1 MIHFLLSLESE
12 KVKSEKCC
20 EPKASINFALMMAD
34 YCLEN
39 QIKNF
44 GWMLQ
49 KELERNSDE
58 TTRRSSNKSVF
69 DQLPTEFT
77 IDDVAT
83 LKRNNM
89 PRNSLI
95 QIVSRWSKDGLVEKT
110 GQMQWKKVV
119 ETKNDKMTK

>member
-1 MIHFLLSLESE
+1 MLE
-12 KVKSEKCC
+12 
-20 EPKASINFALMMAD
+20 
-34 YCLEN
+34 
-39 QIKNF
+39 
-44 GWMLQ
+44 

-58 TTRRSSNKSVF
+58 TTRRSANKSVF

-83 LKRNNM
+83 LKRPNL

-119 ETKNDKMTK
+119 PEKNDKMTK